1 MQHSVELD
9 DCATSVE
16 TALVGERRHTGR
28 VTTTNS
34 VIGGDPESESCCMGD
49 AHATHASTDRNPLHF
64 PLMAHPEPMLE
75 RSRSFNDDLAWV
87 RVAQDYAIA
96 PPPTPPS
103 SGVSC

>member
-9 DCATSVE
+9 DGATSVE
-16 TALVGERRHTGR
+16 TALVGERRHTGCD
-28 VTTTNS
+28 TTANP